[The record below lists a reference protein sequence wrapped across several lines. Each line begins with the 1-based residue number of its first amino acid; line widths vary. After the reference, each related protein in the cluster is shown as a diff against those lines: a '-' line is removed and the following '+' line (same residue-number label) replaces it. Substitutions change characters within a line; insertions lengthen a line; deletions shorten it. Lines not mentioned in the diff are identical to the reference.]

1 MQCTRF
7 TFSFSVLIMFTE
19 LCTFL
24 YPFVLDFLYCNNF
37 AMRCFGDQV
46 FQLSAAGNRTMV
58 SVVIVCNTCKVF
70 LMTDTPINLKTRQGA
85 TRCDSCH
92 GNRYFDK
99 CYYFTSAWKILLLL
113 WIYHMSLN
121 IYVAYNQCFVLLLLV
136 WKWFDIP
143 QYLINSGLV

>member
-1 MQCTRF
+1 MRF
-7 TFSFSVLIMFTE
+7 
-19 LCTFL
+19 
-24 YPFVLDFLYCNNF
+24 
-37 AMRCFGDQV
+37 GGQV
-46 FQLSAAGNRTMV
+46 FQFSAAGNYTMV

-113 WIYHMSLN
+113 WIIPFDMSLN
-121 IYVAYNQCFVLLLLV
+121 IYVASNQCYVVSHVEIIWYTAIILG
-136 WKWFDIP
+136 WFK
-143 QYLINSGLV
+143 YLYYNVSGLGLNLYHQKMLKK